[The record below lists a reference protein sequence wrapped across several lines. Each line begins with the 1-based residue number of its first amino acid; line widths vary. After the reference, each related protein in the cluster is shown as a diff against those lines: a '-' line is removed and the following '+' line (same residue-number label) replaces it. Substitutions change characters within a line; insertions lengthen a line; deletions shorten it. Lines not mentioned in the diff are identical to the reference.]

1 MFKVNSKG
9 TGTNSVGVVL
19 MSFILTLKKKL
30 TTKKAPVN
38 RFNPVG
44 EHLFKANSEN
54 SKIMLSILP

>member
-1 MFKVNSKG
+1 MFKVNRKG
-9 TGTNSVGVVL
+9 TGKNSIGVVL

-44 EHLFKANSEN
+44 EHLFKLTV
-54 SKIMLSILP
+54 KTVK